1 MERATNP
8 SSGPKVSQ
16 IANIFQRKPSEMEE
30 LPADQIKDQQHQQQ
44 PQPPIPGG
52 RAESHSTRFNNAR
65 ALFEKLGVENRVPRP
80 AALSLKMTNS
90 SSKEDNLGESS
101 PDHDRIRTP
110 SPKHNK
116 YPSGNNIGNG
126 VPKRDPTK
134 IHNAF
139 RNKAEKPEKPEKPE
153 RKFNSK
159 ELIEK
164 QKNWTSHFTKAR
176 TTRFN
181 SDPNRCDIIRTVP
194 GTGLYSSNDHSSVET
209 CRTSTAPP
217 ANTTTTN
224 NITTGHTY
232 NSNPAVAQINNNYN
246 NNNNSSATTV
256 HSNYTVGS
264 NSNHINTT
272 TTASAILASSKS
284 IDIPARPNSPPNPP
298 VRQHS
303 IPPEVKPRN
312 NRPTPSPCKSP
323 PPPIPL
329 NKPQICSPV
338 KSGVYVGYD
347 PVAAKTSPVK
357 NSKQDDEIPEKRK
370 RSLDLI
376 DDECDQLMD
385 STSSSTTNSSTTAA
399 PTTAEYA
406 QVKKYSID
414 SALGSV
420 SPGHAISS
428 SPSPAPSASSGPSS
442 PIHTEDEKQENE
454 STEKAELLKE
464 EFEPAQREYSSRIL
478 ISFSYIYFYIFW
490 YSIMKS
496 IIVPVPYNNNLQ
508 FYYRYN

>member
-16 IANIFQRKPSEMEE
+16 IANIFQRKSTEMEE
-30 LPADQIKDQQHQQQ
+30 LPSDQIKDHQQHQ

-116 YPSGNNIGNG
+116 YPAGNNIGNG

-194 GTGLYSSNDHSSVET
+194 GTGLYSNNDHPSVET
-209 CRTSTAPP
+209 CRTSSVPP
-217 ANTTTTN
+217 TNNTTTAN
-224 NITTGHTY
+224 NITTGHTN

-246 NNNNSSATTV
+246 NNNNNNSSVTTG
-256 HSNYTVGS
+256 HSNYTAGS
-264 NSNHINTT
+264 NNINTT
-272 TTASAILASSKS
+272 NTTSAVMASSKS
-284 IDIPARPNSPPNPP
+284 TDIPARPNSPPNPP

-312 NRPTPSPCKSP
+312 NRPMPSPCKSP

-338 KSGVYVGYD
+338 KSGFFVGYD
-347 PVAAKTSPVK
+347 PVAAKTSPVTG
-357 NSKQDDEIPEKRK
+357 SKHDDDIAEKRK

-376 DDECDQLMD
+376 DDDCDQLMD

-399 PTTAEYA
+399 PITAEYA

-454 STEKAELLKE
+454 STEKAEMLME
-464 EFEPAQREYSSRIL
+464 EYEPAQREYSFHIL
-478 ISFSYIYFYIFW
+478 TLF
-490 YSIMKS
+490 
-496 IIVPVPYNNNLQ
+496 
-508 FYYRYN
+508 